1 MKKHQVVCLFVSLL
15 IVAAC
20 TKNTPQPTV
29 EVAEVSKFVTF
40 NKDIKPLFADR
51 CTPCHTALG
60 DRINKY
66 DDYKTVNSLITGII
80 GRIKKEPTDALFMP
94 KNGKK
99 ITVQEMALINQWIAD
114 GQLEK

>member
-1 MKKHQVVCLFVSLL
+1 MNKFQIISASFLL
-15 IVAAC
+15 LAIIAC
-20 TKNTPQPTV
+20 TKSNPQPALEAVTPDKV
-29 EVAEVSKFVTF
+29 ITF
-40 NKDIKPLFADR
+40 NKHIKPLFSDR
-51 CTPCHTALG
+51 CAPCHLAGG
-60 DRINKY
+60 DRNNKY
-66 DDYKTVNSLITGII
+66 DDYNTVNTLITGII